1 MKNTHSNRNSSEI
14 RPIWYLAQLVYPAI
28 TALMFI
34 VAGSGNDQPS
44 NLAKWQPGVSGTAP
58 TVASYASVVEATAP

>member
-1 MKNTHSNRNSSEI
+1 MKNNHSNKNSNEFRS
-14 RPIWYLAQLVYPAI
+14 IWYLNLLVWPAI

-44 NLAKWQPGVSGTAP
+44 NLAQGQPGVSGTAP
-58 TVASYASVVEATAP
+58 TVAAYASVGETTAP

>member
-1 MKNTHSNRNSSEI
+1 MKNNHSNKNSSKFQS
-14 RPIWYLAQLVYPAI
+14 IWYLNLLVWPAI

-44 NLAKWQPGVSGTAP
+44 NLA
-58 TVASYASVVEATAP
+58 